1 MNNEVMIVTLLG
13 ASSSK
18 QSTCAAGASITYNS
32 TVCLAGFSQ
41 RVVASEFM
49 SFSRLLN
56 RLTLSQ
62 LFLCHA
68 GGPFDEFSCICQIK
82 ALLTLLV
89 VIVELGWG
97 REKVLETQPST
108 IASASQRR
116 WTAMS
121 HMSHVTKAA
130 LSLLRLSLGRL
141 TALSRA
147 VHITNASPQCSQ
159 ASLQVTLLSCPNS
172 MCHILACKVAFVYG
186 GLLRG

>member
-1 MNNEVMIVTLLG
+1 MR
-13 ASSSK
+13 
-18 QSTCAAGASITYNS
+18 
-32 TVCLAGFSQ
+32 
-41 RVVASEFM
+41 RVAASEFM

-62 LFLCHA
+62 LFLCHPS
-68 GGPFDEFSCICQIK
+68 GPFDEFSCICQIK
-82 ALLTLLV
+82 ALLTLLA

-130 LSLLRLSLGRL
+130 LSLSRRPSKAVTTACSGSAYCGSASAGLRL
-141 TALSRA
+141 
-147 VHITNASPQCSQ
+147 
-159 ASLQVTLLSCPNS
+159 
-172 MCHILACKVAFVYG
+172 
-186 GLLRG
+186 